1 MVYNEMSMSVFEL
14 ALNGVILASS
24 LKTVF
29 SLPKYICIGTFC
41 RIFCSIYFVPY
52 AANRVSFKPVGTV
65 QNIFFRFAIFTKM
78 ERVQAIPQSLVAARA
93 ARTRRVQALRQIRG
107 SYTAIASTA
116 RVRAL

>member
-65 QNIFFRFAIFTKM
+65 QNIFSYFTNFAIFTKM
-78 ERVQAIPQSLVAARA
+78 ER
-93 ARTRRVQALRQIRG
+93 
-107 SYTAIASTA
+107 
-116 RVRAL
+116 